1 MGCVLHMRLKL
12 LWETVKKAVSNSS
25 DTADTFQVAERKTD
39 GTRDVLSNLRRFSS
53 WENTHVKCY
62 PSLAIQK
69 GDPKPTAIFMSVDS
83 AQLPLRQPDTL
94 FQYFIQ
100 EQNKFIIF
108 TCIVILI
115 LCLDITNCTS
125 DIV

>member
-1 MGCVLHMRLKL
+1 MRLKL
-12 LWETVKKAVSNSS
+12 LWEIVKKAVSNSS
-25 DTADTFQVAERKTD
+25 DTADTFQVSERKTD

-100 EQNKFIIF
+100 EPNKFIIF